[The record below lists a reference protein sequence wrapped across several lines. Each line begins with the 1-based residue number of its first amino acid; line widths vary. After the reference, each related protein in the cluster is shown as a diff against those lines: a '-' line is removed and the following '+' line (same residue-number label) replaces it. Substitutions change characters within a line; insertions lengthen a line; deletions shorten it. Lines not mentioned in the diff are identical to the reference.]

1 MKSLGWMGLE
11 SAFGVCIKIL
21 VMTEW
26 IGLIG
31 FRFLRFLRDI
41 GCVEIDAFSHPI
53 YTICLVSSVEMP
65 NVKEELA
72 HGPHRRF

>member
-1 MKSLGWMGLE
+1 MGLE
-11 SAFGVCIKIL
+11 SAFGVCIEIL

-31 FRFLRFLRDI
+31 FQFLRFLGHI
-41 GCVEIDAFSHPI
+41 GCLEIDAFSRAI
-53 YTICLVSSVEMP
+53 YTICLVLSVERP